1 VRTYP
6 KFLISALAGAAV
18 LAGCGSSKSSSGTT
32 SASQPA
38 APASGSE
45 ATSAVVRT
53 ASNAKVGGTILVTPQ
68 GMTLYSLSGE
78 GGGKFICS
86 SSACTQI
93 WHPLTAQVTTVSGPV
108 GSLSTVKR
116 PDGTTQVTYRGMPLY
131 TFAQDSA
138 PGEAKG
144 QGLKDVGTWN
154 VVTVQ
159 TSAASAPGA
168 TTSTP
173 ATTTTAKKEGGGPY
187 GY

>member
-1 VRTYP
+1 MRTYP

-18 LAGCGSSKSSSGTT
+18 LAGCGSSKSSSGA
-32 SASQPA
+32 SSAASQPA
-38 APASGSE
+38 APTTGSG

-138 PGEAKG
+138 PGEANG
-144 QGLKDVGTWN
+144 NGVKDVGTWS
-154 VVTVQ
+154 VITVQ
-159 TSAASAPGA
+159 TSAA
-168 TTSTP
+168 STP
-173 ATTTTAKKEGGGPY
+173 ATTTTAKKEGGGHAY
-187 GY
+187 